1 MWIYKSMMERGQ
13 TYIGVR
19 QVLWVGL
26 CMLLLCGCS
35 RGTYVGELPE
45 DDDAPLTENI
55 PIVLGFGVSS
65 FDILTRGSGAVESG
79 TNLEFWK
86 NAKFYVY
93 AFNKNVETDLS
104 VRWSEAN
111 EDICL
116 LDANRL
122 SEDGGQSSSHGK
134 EVRVKVDNSNLM
146 PFFPDDKTGSQDIY
160 YNMKHTDWSYNFF
173 AYYLDDLDLTQL
185 QCVREKNRIYYDVEL
200 DGRRDFMSS
209 VANPKLQE
217 DKYANNPYK
226 QKIMDR
232 AYSAYSA
239 SHGLNP
245 VFSFQH
251 HLVRLR
257 FVICRPEEGGSVPSI
272 NESLVVKKVSVK
284 SKVRGR
290 FTVAVNDIDADDAG
304 KPHVGLSFNR
314 EDYASEEAYANSEDY
329 LYLLKKNGEEIG
341 SDGWCRV
348 IDCKKY
354 SELSAEDKKKPSFL
368 GKEDEN
374 DNSGASLLLAPA
386 TTYSA
391 RIFLDED
398 KSSDPGHG
406 FVDVDLE
413 PGGGAGFVAGGA
425 YVIYL
430 TINSLS
436 DIKPNVEI
444 GEWTPGGETILDPDG
459 EFEDKFINL
468 NCIIYETISSL
479 CNDDSRSVG
488 VLFTG

>member
-160 YNMKHTDWSYNFF
+160 YNMKHTDWPYNFF
-173 AYYLDDLDLTQL
+173 AYYLDDFDLTQL

-304 KPHVGLSFNR
+304 KTHVGLSFNR

-459 EFEDKFINL
+459 EFEDK
-468 NCIIYETISSL
+468 
-479 CNDDSRSVG
+479 
-488 VLFTG
+488 

>member
-160 YNMKHTDWSYNFF
+160 YNMKHTDWPYNFF

-304 KPHVGLSFNR
+304 KTHVGLSFNR

-430 TINSLS
+430 TVYLILNLMLKSA
-436 DIKPNVEI
+436 NGHRVEK
-444 GEWTPGGETILDPDG
+444 L
-459 EFEDKFINL
+459 
-468 NCIIYETISSL
+468 Y
-479 CNDDSRSVG
+479 
-488 VLFTG
+488 

>member
-160 YNMKHTDWSYNFF
+160 YNMKHTDWPYNFF

-348 IDCKKY
+348 I
-354 SELSAEDKKKPSFL
+354 AEDKKKPSFL

-398 KSSDPGHG
+398 KSSALGTKY
-406 FVDVDLE
+406 VDVDLE
-413 PGGGAGFVAGGA
+413 PSGETGFVAGGA

-436 DIKPNVEI
+436 SVDANVEA
-444 GEWTPGGETILDPDG
+444 GEWTNGGDIHISPDD
-459 EFEDKFINL
+459 EYKD
-468 NCIIYETISSL
+468 
-479 CNDDSRSVG
+479 
-488 VLFTG
+488 

>member
-160 YNMKHTDWSYNFF
+160 YNMKHTDWPYNFF

-304 KPHVGLSFNR
+304 KTHVGLSFNR

-436 DIKPNVEI
+436 DIKPNVEL

-459 EFEDKFINL
+459 EFEDK
-468 NCIIYETISSL
+468 
-479 CNDDSRSVG
+479 
-488 VLFTG
+488 

>member
-160 YNMKHTDWSYNFF
+160 YNMKHTDWPYNFF

-354 SELSAEDKKKPSFL
+354 SELSAEDKKKPFFL

-436 DIKPNVEI
+436 DIKSNVEI

-459 EFEDKFINL
+459 EFEDK
-468 NCIIYETISSL
+468 
-479 CNDDSRSVG
+479 
-488 VLFTG
+488 

>member
-160 YNMKHTDWSYNFF
+160 YNMKHTDWPYNFF

-459 EFEDKFINL
+459 EFEDKP
-468 NCIIYETISSL
+468 
-479 CNDDSRSVG
+479 
-488 VLFTG
+488 

>member
-160 YNMKHTDWSYNFF
+160 YNMKHTDWPYNFF

-304 KPHVGLSFNR
+304 KTHVGLSFNR

-413 PGGGAGFVAGGA
+413 SGGGVGFVAGGA

-459 EFEDKFINL
+459 EFEDK
-468 NCIIYETISSL
+468 
-479 CNDDSRSVG
+479 
-488 VLFTG
+488 

>member
-1 MWIYKSMMERGQ
+1 MERGQ

-160 YNMKHTDWSYNFF
+160 YNMKHTDWPYNFF

-354 SELSAEDKKKPSFL
+354 SELSAEDKKKPFFL

-436 DIKPNVEI
+436 DIKSNVEI

-459 EFEDKFINL
+459 EFEDK
-468 NCIIYETISSL
+468 
-479 CNDDSRSVG
+479 
-488 VLFTG
+488 

>member
-160 YNMKHTDWSYNFF
+160 YNMKHTDWPYNFF

-304 KPHVGLSFNR
+304 KTHVGLSFNR

-368 GKEDEN
+368 GKEDET

-459 EFEDKFINL
+459 EFEDK
-468 NCIIYETISSL
+468 
-479 CNDDSRSVG
+479 
-488 VLFTG
+488 

>member
-1 MWIYKSMMERGQ
+1 
-13 TYIGVR
+13 
-19 QVLWVGL
+19 
-26 CMLLLCGCS
+26 MLLLCGCS

-160 YNMKHTDWSYNFF
+160 YNMKHTDWPYNFF

-444 GEWTPGGETILDPDG
+444 SEWTPGGETILDPDG
-459 EFEDKFINL
+459 EFEDK
-468 NCIIYETISSL
+468 
-479 CNDDSRSVG
+479 
-488 VLFTG
+488 

>member
-160 YNMKHTDWSYNFF
+160 YNMKHTDWPYNFF

-304 KPHVGLSFNR
+304 KTHVGLSFNR

-459 EFEDKFINL
+459 EFEDK
-468 NCIIYETISSL
+468 
-479 CNDDSRSVG
+479 
-488 VLFTG
+488 

>member
-1 MWIYKSMMERGQ
+1 MMERGQ

-160 YNMKHTDWSYNFF
+160 YNMKHTDWPYNFF

-398 KSSDPGHG
+398 KSSALGTKY
-406 FVDVDLE
+406 VDVDLE
-413 PGGGAGFVAGGA
+413 PSGETGFVAGGA

-436 DIKPNVEI
+436 SVDANVEA
-444 GEWTPGGETILDPDG
+444 GEWTNGGDIHISPDD
-459 EFEDKFINL
+459 EYKD
-468 NCIIYETISSL
+468 
-479 CNDDSRSVG
+479 
-488 VLFTG
+488 

>member
-160 YNMKHTDWSYNFF
+160 YNMKHTDWPYNFF

-257 FVICRPEEGGSVPSI
+257 FVICRPEEEGSVPSI

-459 EFEDKFINL
+459 EFEDK
-468 NCIIYETISSL
+468 
-479 CNDDSRSVG
+479 
-488 VLFTG
+488 

>member
-93 AFNKNVETDLS
+93 AFIKNVETDLS

-160 YNMKHTDWSYNFF
+160 YNMKHTDWPYNFF

-459 EFEDKFINL
+459 EFEDK
-468 NCIIYETISSL
+468 
-479 CNDDSRSVG
+479 
-488 VLFTG
+488 

>member
-160 YNMKHTDWSYNFF
+160 YNMKHTDWPYNFF

-444 GEWTPGGETILDPDG
+444 GEWTPGGETILDPGG
-459 EFEDKFINL
+459 EFEDK
-468 NCIIYETISSL
+468 
-479 CNDDSRSVG
+479 
-488 VLFTG
+488 

>member
-160 YNMKHTDWSYNFF
+160 YNMKHTDWPYNFF

-386 TTYSA
+386 ITYSA

-444 GEWTPGGETILDPDG
+444 GEWTPGGETILDPYG
-459 EFEDKFINL
+459 EFEDK
-468 NCIIYETISSL
+468 
-479 CNDDSRSVG
+479 
-488 VLFTG
+488 

>member
-160 YNMKHTDWSYNFF
+160 YNMKHTDWPYNFF

-459 EFEDKFINL
+459 EFEDK
-468 NCIIYETISSL
+468 
-479 CNDDSRSVG
+479 
-488 VLFTG
+488 

>member
-1 MWIYKSMMERGQ
+1 MMERGQ

-160 YNMKHTDWSYNFF
+160 YNMKHTDWPYNFF

-304 KPHVGLSFNR
+304 KTHVGLSFNR

-374 DNSGASLLLAPA
+374 DNSGASLLLVPA
-386 TTYSA
+386 TTNPCPGS
-391 RIFLDED
+391 LDL
-398 KSSDPGHG
+398 SSSKKIRA
-406 FVDVDLE
+406 E
-413 PGGGAGFVAGGA
+413 
-425 YVIYL
+425 
-430 TINSLS
+430 
-436 DIKPNVEI
+436 
-444 GEWTPGGETILDPDG
+444 
-459 EFEDKFINL
+459 
-468 NCIIYETISSL
+468 
-479 CNDDSRSVG
+479 
-488 VLFTG
+488 

>member
-160 YNMKHTDWSYNFF
+160 YNMKHTDWPYNFF

-217 DKYANNPYK
+217 DKYANNPSK

-413 PGGGAGFVAGGA
+413 PGGGVGFVAGGA

-459 EFEDKFINL
+459 EFEDK
-468 NCIIYETISSL
+468 
-479 CNDDSRSVG
+479 
-488 VLFTG
+488 

>member
-1 MWIYKSMMERGQ
+1 M
-13 TYIGVR
+13 
-19 QVLWVGL
+19 WVGL

-459 EFEDKFINL
+459 EFEDK
-468 NCIIYETISSL
+468 
-479 CNDDSRSVG
+479 
-488 VLFTG
+488 

>member
-19 QVLWVGL
+19 QVLRVGL

-35 RGTYVGELPE
+35 KGTYVGELPE

-160 YNMKHTDWSYNFF
+160 YNMKHTDWPYNFF

-304 KPHVGLSFNR
+304 KTHVGLSFNR

-459 EFEDKFINL
+459 EFEDK
-468 NCIIYETISSL
+468 
-479 CNDDSRSVG
+479 
-488 VLFTG
+488 

>member
-1 MWIYKSMMERGQ
+1 MMERGQ

-160 YNMKHTDWSYNFF
+160 YNMKHTDWPYNFF

-459 EFEDKFINL
+459 EFEDK
-468 NCIIYETISSL
+468 
-479 CNDDSRSVG
+479 
-488 VLFTG
+488 

>member
-1 MWIYKSMMERGQ
+1 M
-13 TYIGVR
+13 
-19 QVLWVGL
+19 
-26 CMLLLCGCS
+26 
-35 RGTYVGELPE
+35 GELPE

-160 YNMKHTDWSYNFF
+160 YNMKHTDWPYNFF

-304 KPHVGLSFNR
+304 KTHVGLSFNR

-444 GEWTPGGETILDPDG
+444 GEWTPGGDCLLYTSPSPRD
-459 EFEDKFINL
+459 
-468 NCIIYETISSL
+468 
-479 CNDDSRSVG
+479 
-488 VLFTG
+488 

>member
-146 PFFPDDKTGSQDIY
+146 PFFPDDKTGSQDID
-160 YNMKHTDWSYNFF
+160 YNMKHTDWPYNFF

-304 KPHVGLSFNR
+304 KTHVGLSFNR

-459 EFEDKFINL
+459 EFEDK
-468 NCIIYETISSL
+468 
-479 CNDDSRSVG
+479 
-488 VLFTG
+488 

>member
-1 MWIYKSMMERGQ
+1 MERGQ

-160 YNMKHTDWSYNFF
+160 YNMKHTDWPYNFF

-304 KPHVGLSFNR
+304 KTHVGLSFNR

-329 LYLLKKNGEEIG
+329 LCLLKKNGEEIG

-413 PGGGAGFVAGGA
+413 PGGGVGFVAGGA

-459 EFEDKFINL
+459 EFEDK
-468 NCIIYETISSL
+468 
-479 CNDDSRSVG
+479 
-488 VLFTG
+488 

>member
-1 MWIYKSMMERGQ
+1 MMERGQ

-160 YNMKHTDWSYNFF
+160 YNMKHTDWPYNFF

-257 FVICRPEEGGSVPSI
+257 YVICRPEEGGSVPSI

-304 KPHVGLSFNR
+304 KTHVGLSFNR

-459 EFEDKFINL
+459 EFEDK
-468 NCIIYETISSL
+468 
-479 CNDDSRSVG
+479 
-488 VLFTG
+488 

>member
-1 MWIYKSMMERGQ
+1 MERGQ

-160 YNMKHTDWSYNFF
+160 YNMKHTDWPYNFF

-341 SDGWCRV
+341 SDGWCRI

-444 GEWTPGGETILDPDG
+444 SEWTPGGETILDPDG
-459 EFEDKFINL
+459 EFEDK
-468 NCIIYETISSL
+468 
-479 CNDDSRSVG
+479 
-488 VLFTG
+488 

>member
-13 TYIGVR
+13 TYISVR

-122 SEDGGQSSSHGK
+122 SGDGGQSFSHGK

-160 YNMKHTDWSYNFF
+160 YNMKHTDWPYNFF
-173 AYYLDDLDLTQL
+173 SYYLDDLDLTQL

-304 KPHVGLSFNR
+304 KTHVGLSFNR

-459 EFEDKFINL
+459 EFEDK
-468 NCIIYETISSL
+468 
-479 CNDDSRSVG
+479 
-488 VLFTG
+488 

>member
-1 MWIYKSMMERGQ
+1 MMERGQ

-160 YNMKHTDWSYNFF
+160 YNMKHTDWPYNFF

-444 GEWTPGGETILDPDG
+444 SEWTPGGETILDPDG
-459 EFEDKFINL
+459 EFEDK
-468 NCIIYETISSL
+468 
-479 CNDDSRSVG
+479 
-488 VLFTG
+488 

>member
-160 YNMKHTDWSYNFF
+160 YNMKHTDWPYNFF

-290 FTVAVNDIDADDAG
+290 FTVAANDIDADDAG

-398 KSSDPGHG
+398 KSSALGTKY
-406 FVDVDLE
+406 VDVDLE
-413 PGGGAGFVAGGA
+413 PSGETGFVAGGA

-436 DIKPNVEI
+436 SVDANVEA
-444 GEWTPGGETILDPDG
+444 GEWTNGGDIHISPDD
-459 EFEDKFINL
+459 EYKD
-468 NCIIYETISSL
+468 
-479 CNDDSRSVG
+479 
-488 VLFTG
+488 

>member
-1 MWIYKSMMERGQ
+1 M
-13 TYIGVR
+13 
-19 QVLWVGL
+19 
-26 CMLLLCGCS
+26 
-35 RGTYVGELPE
+35 GELPE

-160 YNMKHTDWSYNFF
+160 YNMKHTDWPYNFF

-459 EFEDKFINL
+459 VHHFL
-468 NCIIYETISSL
+468 
-479 CNDDSRSVG
+479 
-488 VLFTG
+488 

>member
-65 FDILTRGSGAVESG
+65 FDILTRGSGAVASG

-160 YNMKHTDWSYNFF
+160 YNMKHTDWPYNFF

-304 KPHVGLSFNR
+304 KTHVGLSFNR

-459 EFEDKFINL
+459 EFEDK
-468 NCIIYETISSL
+468 
-479 CNDDSRSVG
+479 
-488 VLFTG
+488 

>member
-160 YNMKHTDWSYNFF
+160 YNMKHTDWPYNFF

-386 TTYSA
+386 ITYSA

-413 PGGGAGFVAGGA
+413 PGGGVGFVAGGA

-459 EFEDKFINL
+459 EFEDK
-468 NCIIYETISSL
+468 
-479 CNDDSRSVG
+479 
-488 VLFTG
+488 

>member
-160 YNMKHTDWSYNFF
+160 YNMKHTDWPYNFF

-304 KPHVGLSFNR
+304 KTHVGLSFNR

-329 LYLLKKNGEEIG
+329 LCLLKKNGEEIG

-413 PGGGAGFVAGGA
+413 PGGGVGFVAGGA

-459 EFEDKFINL
+459 EFEDK
-468 NCIIYETISSL
+468 
-479 CNDDSRSVG
+479 
-488 VLFTG
+488 

>member
-160 YNMKHTDWSYNFF
+160 YNMKHTDWPYNFF

-290 FTVAVNDIDADDAG
+290 FTVAANDIDADDAG
-304 KPHVGLSFNR
+304 KTHVGLSFNR

-459 EFEDKFINL
+459 EFEDK
-468 NCIIYETISSL
+468 
-479 CNDDSRSVG
+479 
-488 VLFTG
+488 

>member
-1 MWIYKSMMERGQ
+1 MMERGQ

-160 YNMKHTDWSYNFF
+160 YNMKHTDWPYNFF

-304 KPHVGLSFNR
+304 KTHVGLSFNR

-459 EFEDKFINL
+459 EFEDK
-468 NCIIYETISSL
+468 
-479 CNDDSRSVG
+479 
-488 VLFTG
+488 

>member
-1 MWIYKSMMERGQ
+1 M
-13 TYIGVR
+13 
-19 QVLWVGL
+19 
-26 CMLLLCGCS
+26 
-35 RGTYVGELPE
+35 GELPE

-160 YNMKHTDWSYNFF
+160 YNMKHTDWPYNFF
-173 AYYLDDLDLTQL
+173 SYYLDDLDLTQL

-459 EFEDKFINL
+459 EFEDKKNVKFKY
-468 NCIIYETISSL
+468 IY
-479 CNDDSRSVG
+479 
-488 VLFTG
+488 

>member
-13 TYIGVR
+13 TYISVR

-160 YNMKHTDWSYNFF
+160 YNMKHTDWPYNFF

-304 KPHVGLSFNR
+304 KTHVGLSFNR

-459 EFEDKFINL
+459 EFEDK
-468 NCIIYETISSL
+468 
-479 CNDDSRSVG
+479 
-488 VLFTG
+488 